1 MRLIAKPLRSG
12 IFQKVG
18 GGLKEAENRL
28 IFENGRTPERK
39 TNPARRN
46 GSYDIVA
53 DRRAEYRGWFSSVI
67 GIGRISAPRTS
78 DRRGRTEEY
87 PFPLPLRKGSE
98 ANRLIN
104 EASA

>member
-12 IFQKVG
+12 M
-18 GGLKEAENRL
+18 AENRL
-28 IFENGRTPERK
+28 ILENGRTPERK

-67 GIGRISAPRTS
+67 WIVESL
-78 DRRGRTEEY
+78 RRGRLTDAAEQRNT
-87 PFPLPLRKGSE
+87 PSRFR
-98 ANRLIN
+98 
-104 EASA
+104 

>member
-18 GGLKEAENRL
+18 VGLKEAENRL
-28 IFENGRTPERK
+28 VFENGRTPGRK
-39 TNPARRN
+39 TNPARRD
-46 GSYDIVA
+46 GSYDIAA

-67 GIGRISAPRTS
+67 GIGRISAPRAS
-78 DRRGRTEEY
+78 GRRGRADQY
-87 PFPLPLRKGSE
+87 PFPLPRRKGSE
-98 ANRLIN
+98 ANKLIN